1 MPKYLI
7 ITIILFMVLSH
18 VKAQLVVQG
27 KVVDANDGNP
37 LPGVNILV
45 KGTSVGSVTNADGNF
60 SINVPSGE
68 SVLVV
73 SFVGY
78 KTSEIMVQGK
88 SFLNVSLEPDLVAL
102 EEVVVVG
109 YGTVRKSDL
118 TGSVASVR
126 GKDLTTVPAIN
137 PLQSLQGKVA
147 GVQIASS
154 SGAPGAGTYVRIR
167 GIGTFND
174 SSPIFVV
181 DGVILPNIDYLNAAD
196 IESIEVLKD
205 ASATAIYGSRG
216 ANGVIIITTKRG
228 SSSGGYPDISVTTEY
243 SIQDLPRKIEL
254 LNGREY
260 AIVRNKINPG
270 TYNNVDAV
278 PNTDW
283 QDLIFRTAPL
293 QNYQISASGGTDK
306 FQYFSSIGYF
316 GQQGIIK
323 KSNYERVTLRFNNL
337 FNASKN
343 VRFGSNISFTPF
355 KQQNTNGNAVF
366 VVYRAWPTLEPFQP
380 DGSFTPVPGVG
391 NVLADIEY
399 TNSFVN
405 GLRSVNSLFT
415 EIDFLKHFTFKT
427 NLGVDLDYIKTKSY
441 TPVFYVNPQQQN
453 PTDDL
458 NKSFGDRVDWL
469 WENTLTYRRE
479 FGKHKL
485 NALAGYTMQESS
497 SEFVSLG
504 MENLLRPTEDF
515 WYVNIFPNQA
525 TNSYAYNGVNP
536 SFNFSMISY
545 LGRIN
550 YSYDSK
556 YLLTA
561 TFRRDGS
568 SKFTPSNRFANFP
581 SVAAGWNVINEPFMQ
596 RSSSW
601 LSNLKLRASW
611 GIIGNE
617 KINYERQ
624 YSLVLNGVNA
634 LFGEDVIYPGATYG
648 ISGNPD
654 LRWENTRQTD
664 IGIEA
669 GFWNDRLTAE
679 LDYYNRITEDILVDL
694 AVPGYFGNGDG
705 ALITFNA
712 AEVLNRGIELK
723 IDWKG
728 EFHDFQYSLGAV
740 ATTIHNETR
749 RVSGTGGL
757 NDRLLGLFNGRPVTR
772 TAPGLPIGAFYGYRV
787 IGVFQNAEELNNYP
801 HLSSTEVGDLKFED
815 VNGDGILNADDRTY
829 LGSPIPKLL
838 YGFNFNFSFKQFD
851 FTADFQGQY
860 GNKIFNGKEIVRPD
874 PYNFEK
880 RYFNFWDGEG
890 TSNTEPRPS
899 NGGINY
905 EPSSRYIYSGSF
917 FRLRNISLGYS
928 LPSNC
933 LTNLGLKSARAF
945 VRITNLFTISS
956 FTGYTPEIVS
966 GNAILNGIDGGIYP
980 VPRITTVGLNVG
992 L

>member
-1 MPKYLI
+1 MKCKFLI
-7 ITIILFMVLSH
+7 TNLMAVLVSYYSAAQMIT
-18 VKAQLVVQG
+18 VKG
-27 KVVDANDGNP
+27 RVVDANDGTA

-45 KGTSVGSVTNADGNF
+45 KGTSIGSVSNADGQF
-60 SINVPSGE
+60 SISVPSLE

-78 KTSEIMVQGK
+78 KTLEVPVQGRE
-88 SFLNVSLEPDLVAL
+88 SLTITLEADVIAL
-102 EEVVVVG
+102 GEVVVVG
-109 YGTVRKSDL
+109 YGTVKKSDL
-118 TGSVASVR
+118 TGSVASIR

-147 GVQIASS
+147 GVQIANS

-216 ANGVIIITTKRG
+216 ANGVIIVSTKRG
-228 SSSGGYPDISVTTEY
+228 STSGGYPVISASAEY
-243 SIQDLPRKIEL
+243 SIQDLPKKIDL

-306 FQYFSSIGYF
+306 FQYFTSVGYF
-316 GQQGIIK
+316 GQQGIIE
-323 KSNYERVTLRFNNL
+323 KSNYERVTLRFNNV
-337 FNASKN
+337 FHASKSM
-343 VRFGSNISFTPF
+343 RLGSNLSFTPF
-355 KQQNTNGNAVF
+355 NQQNTNGNAVF
-366 VVYRAWPTLEPFQP
+366 VAYRAWPTLTPYQP
-380 DGSFTPVPGVG
+380 DGSYTPVPGVG

-399 TNSFVN
+399 TNSFAS
-405 GLRSVNSLFT
+405 GLRSVNNLYA
-415 EIDFLKHFTFKT
+415 EVDFLKHFTFKT
-427 NLGVDLDYIKTKSY
+427 SLGVDLEYVKTRSY

-469 WENTLTYRRE
+469 FENTVTYQRE
-479 FGKHKL
+479 IGKHRI
-485 NALAGYTMQESS
+485 NAVAGFTMQESS
-497 SEFVSLG
+497 SENVSLG

-515 WYVNIFPNQA
+515 WYVNIFPNRA

-536 SFNFSMISY
+536 AFNFSMLSY

-550 YSYDSK
+550 YTFNQK

-568 SKFTPSNRFANFP
+568 SKFTPANRFANFP
-581 SVAAGWNVINEPFMQ
+581 SLAVGWNVMNESFMQ
-596 RSSSW
+596 RYSSW

-624 YSLVLNGVNA
+624 YSLVLNGINA
-634 LFGEDVIYPGATYG
+634 LFGNDVIYPGATYG
-648 ISGNPD
+648 VSGNPD
-654 LRWENTRQTD
+654 LKWESTRQID
-664 IGIEA
+664 VGLEA
-669 GFWNDRLTAE
+669 GFLNDRLTAE
-679 LDYYNRITEDILVDL
+679 LDYYNRITKDILVDL

-712 AEVLNRGIELK
+712 AEVLNRGVELK
-723 IDWKG
+723 LDWKG
-728 EFHDFQYSLGAV
+728 EFRDLQYSVGTV
-740 ATTIHNETR
+740 VTTIHNETLK
-749 RVSGTGGL
+749 VSGTGGL

-787 IGVFQNAEELNNYP
+787 IGVFQNTEELN
-801 HLSSTEVGDLKFED
+801 S
-815 VNGDGILNADDRTY
+815 
-829 LGSPIPKLL
+829 
-838 YGFNFNFSFKQFD
+838 
-851 FTADFQGQY
+851 
-860 GNKIFNGKEIVRPD
+860 
-874 PYNFEK
+874 
-880 RYFNFWDGEG
+880 
-890 TSNTEPRPS
+890 
-899 NGGINY
+899 
-905 EPSSRYIYSGSF
+905 
-917 FRLRNISLGYS
+917 
-928 LPSNC
+928 
-933 LTNLGLKSARAF
+933 
-945 VRITNLFTISS
+945 
-956 FTGYTPEIVS
+956 
-966 GNAILNGIDGGIYP
+966 
-980 VPRITTVGLNVG
+980 
-992 L
+992 